1 VSAGDRS
8 DDMSTP
14 DLSAGEGIVAGATAW
29 PAIDADHLDGAVAL
43 VTGGAGGIGAAVA
56 RRLADAGARV
66 VLADVDDDRGSALAD
81 ELDGVYVTCDVRHP
95 EASVAAVETAV
106 ARFGGLDIVHL
117 NAGVTSGC
125 GIGDDFDVVS
135 YRRAMG
141 INLDGVVFG
150 VHAALPALRARGGGT
165 IVATSSMAGLVPVP
179 MEPIY
184 AANKHAV
191 VGLVRSLGPQ
201 LAPEG
206 IRVQALCPSFADTP
220 ILGEGKAL
228 LEQLGF
234 PILDVAEVVQTFVAM
249 LDRGEP
255 GECWFVIPGRASEPF
270 GFRRAPGPR
279 A

>member
-1 VSAGDRS
+1 V
-8 DDMSTP
+8 STP
-14 DLSAGEGIVAGATAW
+14 DLSRGEGLVGDNAQPW
-29 PAIDADHLDGAVAL
+29 PDLDAADLDGAVAL
-43 VTGGAGGIGAAVA
+43 VTGGSSGIGAAVA
-56 RRLADAGARV
+56 RRLAAAGARV
-66 VLADVDDDRGSALAD
+66 ALADVDDDRGRALAD
-81 ELDGVYVTCDVRHP
+81 ELEGAYVTCDVRDP
-95 EASVAAVETAV
+95 AASAAAVALAV
-106 ARFGGLDIVHL
+106 DHFGGLDIVHL
-117 NAGVTSGC
+117 NAGVTTGC
-125 GIGDDFDVVS
+125 GFGDDFDLEA
-135 YRRAMG
+135 YRRAMA

-150 VHAALPALRARGGGT
+150 MQAALPALRARGGGT

-206 IRVQALCPSFADTP
+206 IRVLALCPSFADTP

-228 LEQLGF
+228 LEELGF
-234 PILDVAEVVQTFVAM
+234 PILEVAQVVDTFVAM

-255 GECWFVIPGRASEPF
+255 GQCWFVIPGRTSEPF